1 VIEKDEENHIERDE
15 KNPQSE
21 VLIPYDPVK
30 RQYYPIRDK
39 YIGIVKNSRKLCI
52 DSFEK
57 RGRKDFKRT
66 SKNMNK
72 IAKHLVKY
80 NREVP
85 NL

>member
-1 VIEKDEENHIERDE
+1 MIEKDEEYIIEKDE

-21 VLIPYDPVK
+21 VYIPYDPVK

-66 SKNMNK
+66 HKNMKK
-72 IAKHLVKY
+72 IALHL
-80 NREVP
+80 
-85 NL
+85 